1 MAQQINLST
10 PILLTQKRYFS
21 AQTMLVALSVF
32 VVFGGIGM
40 AVWVWN
46 FQQSMDSMN
55 ETLRA
60 QSSEL
65 DKLRLAIANNRGIV
79 KQPAAVLQTE
89 LQQLQTAVAQREK
102 LQQILQE
109 GVLPAGSRY
118 SDRLDWIARSIPAT
132 VWITGVKMDGTHFDV
147 SGYTL
152 EPAALT
158 EWRAKLAQSTL
169 MQGMELAAIK
179 VESVR
184 GLTGRERWAFY
195 LSNAVT
201 TPSSSSSSPS
211 HPKEKKP

>member
-21 AQTMLVALSVF
+21 AHTMLVALSVF
-32 VVFGGIGM
+32 VVLGGMGC

-46 FQQSMDSMN
+46 FQQSMNSMN
-55 ETLRA
+55 ETLKA
-60 QSSEL
+60 QASEL
-65 DKLRLAIANNRGIV
+65 DKLRLAIANNRSMT
-79 KQPAAVLQTE
+79 KQPTAALQTE
-89 LQQLQTAVAQREK
+89 LQQLQTAVSQREK

-109 GVLPAGSRY
+109 GVLPVGSRY
-118 SDRLDWIARSIPAT
+118 SDRLDWIARSIPAA
-132 VWITGVKMDGTHFDV
+132 VWITGIKMDGTHFDV

-195 LSNAVT
+195 LSNAIEH
-201 TPSSSSSSPS
+201 PN
-211 HPKEKKP
+211 PKEKKP

>member
-21 AQTMLVALSVF
+21 AHTMLVALSVF
-32 VVFGGIGM
+32 VVLGGLGCAI
-40 AVWVWN
+40 WVWN

-55 ETLRA
+55 ETLKA

-65 DKLRLAIANNRGIV
+65 DKLRLAIANNRSMT
-79 KQPAAVLQTE
+79 KQPTAALQTE
-89 LQQLQTAVAQREK
+89 LQQLQAVVSQREK

-118 SDRLDWIARSIPAT
+118 SDRLDWIARSIPAV
-132 VWITGVKMDGTHFDV
+132 VWITGIKMDGTHFDV

-158 EWRAKLAQSTL
+158 EWRSKLAQSSL

-179 VESVR
+179 VENAHHI
-184 GLTGRERWAFY
+184 GGRERWSFH
-195 LSNAVT
+195 LSNAVVKENPALPKET
-201 TPSSSSSSPS
+201 
-211 HPKEKKP
+211 PKEKKP